1 MARHRRLE
9 RAGITDNPQSI
20 TDMTTEPLWGRDA
33 RWVGEIDDRQV
44 VGDRARHRRLERA
57 GITDNP
63 QSITDMTT
71 EPLWWRDTTAR
82 LSIAAVALGLVGALG
97 AIRILPSVL
106 LALVVAAFML
116 AGPGSLLLSWYTH
129 LPAYAVA
136 ALVPA
141 VSVAVCILV
150 VAGLLMLGI
159 YSPVGVLLGLT
170 SATVVCGLLRCGH
183 LAQRERATA

>member
-1 MARHRRLE
+1 MARHRRLT
-9 RAGITDNPQSI
+9 RVGITDVLRSI
-20 TDMTTEPLWGRDA
+20 TDIEIKPLW
-33 RWVGEIDDRQV
+33 
-44 VGDRARHRRLERA
+44 RRGGA
-57 GITDNP
+57 
-63 QSITDMTT
+63 
-71 EPLWWRDTTAR
+71 AR
-82 LSIAAVALGLVGALG
+82 LSITAVAFGLMGALG
-97 AIRILPSVL
+97 AVRILPSVL

-141 VSVAVCILV
+141 VSIAVCILV

-170 SATVVCGLLRCGH
+170 SATVVCGLLRCRY
-183 LAQRERATA
+183 LAQDETATA